1 MRESD
6 IGGMGLCLVA
16 MLLWFWS
23 MAAMAS
29 PLQYKWS
36 PCWSSVNYDL
46 RLSPSRQEW
55 EDLQQSVDHKHS
67 TVLPADAQGCSVH
80 GNPPSGWFPG
90 KPRSSHQL
98 LWPWVS
104 CSLWQSWLGFIAC
117 LVLAWT
123 SCWCLPLCG
132 RCLVPAVF
140 QLGVSFPWVCF
151 CYPIWPTTGSLVSI
165 PSWAAALL
173 LKTTKSLSWP
183 FPCVAWTLLF
193 VVLLVVHLRPCLLSQ
208 DPLLAFRPLLRLQ
221 TAPSR
226 LCLLLLSLCLWFPH
240 LGWNPVPRSLL
251 PSLRALQ
258 SGTARAVGW
267 LVPTK
272 QFEVGSV
279 VLGLLASG
287 RVPSLTVVSCRRTV
301 RSLWTCGLATTLLF
315 AAVAWIALWC
325 SVPLVVTGVPLVP
338 SLGLVKTASVIPS
351 PVSARPVP
359 TWCQLDFPSPLSS
372 ETSCKDVGRI
382 RHATPDPGEPCSA
395 GSGHR
400 ALRFVM
406 ARGRAGW
413 IKREQGAGSHA
424 SRRRRIACRAG
435 WISSSSSAC
444 LGKRRDGYWTS
455 WPFLCSRGPRCG
467 FGWRSEE
474 SYWNRSAS
482 VGCGLSVNHSGIDA
496 PSSTFR
502 RDSFWIRPRVRVHH
516 ARSSVVVRRS
526 SRLDKVFRPR
536 ARPCVLL
543 CRRGGRASLA
553 HAKREDTSKVKK
565 SRRWGY
571 AWRRSKADSKT
582 KEAYHRIPIS
592 IAGDLDGINP
602 SLEQPDAG
610 HCRSSARFGGSCF
623 GSQFSFLPCT
633 VSSSFQCFAG
643 ACFGSIRCRG
653 PDSDPPRTGP
663 APNPGLLRSPV
674 LEKPQDVL
682 ELEKE
687 KQESVEPISNATLAQ
702 AVLAQS
708 HALNSLV
715 SQIAQS
721 SSDPLVDLGGLATTG
736 TRGSM
741 GRAKLQ
747 NELASQKGLFFQS
760 VMQAMARRMS
770 PTVLVDGSPTE
781 LMNRGI
787 CGTRY
792 LERFGGYA
800 KHRDLG
806 MIQYQVMSILD
817 FLQTENWTAAP
828 DSAALLSV
836 CLEQAVL
843 DGGRFELAGV
853 LCLQDDLPASIFVNR
868 QAGALSRS
876 RSFAPLA
883 DQRWI
888 TTALAYLKEL
898 DSIQSKRGE
907 LSGLKA
913 TASDPD
919 RSVAPKANPKKKGG
933 KPSKGGQ
940 KGHVE
945 NDPDEA

>member
-1 MRESD
+1 MSVESD
-6 IGGMGLCLVA
+6 MPPLTLGSLV
-16 MLLWFWS
+16 LLDQDIE
-23 MAAMAS
+23 
-29 PLQYKWS
+29 PY
-36 PCWSSVNYDL
+36 V
-46 RLSPSRQEW
+46 LSWPEEELDGSKESKVLALMRR
-55 EDLQQSVDHKHS
+55 EDGVLLAVPDGF
-67 TVLPADAQGCSVH
+67 LPAA
-80 GNPPSGWFPG
+80 P
-90 KPRSSHQL
+90 
-98 LWPWVS
+98 
-104 CSLWQSWLGFIAC
+104 
-117 LVLAWT
+117 LVLANEGMDT
-123 SCWCLPLCG
+123 GLLGPSCVLEVPGVVLDGG
-132 RCLVPAVF
+132 RKNPTGTVLQVLVVDCQSTIVELMRQVAPFEEIAFGFDPESEFTMPDPQLLLGAVLDWIKSSDPEQGLVF
-140 QLGVSFPWVCF
+140 YSADGGEEPPSPMPKGKTPRRSRKAEGGDTLGGGPKQT
-151 CYPIWPTTGSLVSI
+151 PKPKRPTTASLSASLETLMESI
-165 PSWAAALL
+165 PAL
-173 LKTTKSLSWP
+173 SSQMQ
-183 FPCVAWTLLF
+183 AIADRQR
-193 VVLLVVHLRPCLLSQ
+193 VLEDHVL
-208 DPLLAFRPLLRLQ
+208 
-221 TAPSR
+221 APSSASYPA
-226 LCLLLLSLCLWFPH
+226 LS
-240 LGWNPVPRSLL
+240 R
-251 PSLRALQ
+251 
-258 SGTARAVGW
+258 
-267 LVPTK
+267 
-272 QFEVGSV
+272 
-279 VLGLLASG
+279 
-287 RVPSLTVVSCRRTV
+287 
-301 RSLWTCGLATTLLF
+301 
-315 AAVAWIALWC
+315 
-325 SVPLVVTGVPLVP
+325 
-338 SLGLVKTASVIPS
+338 
-351 PVSARPVP
+351 
-359 TWCQLDFPSPLSS
+359 PLSS
-372 ETSCKDVGRI
+372 ALQG
-382 RHATPDPGEPCSA
+382 
-395 GSGHR
+395 R
-400 ALRFVM
+400 AL
-406 ARGRAGW
+406 
-413 IKREQGAGSHA
+413 
-424 SRRRRIACRAG
+424 
-435 WISSSSSAC
+435 
-444 LGKRRDGYWTS
+444 
-455 WPFLCSRGPRCG
+455 
-467 FGWRSEE
+467 
-474 SYWNRSAS
+474 
-482 VGCGLSVNHSGIDA
+482 A
-496 PSSTFR
+496 PSAVVGQ
-502 RDSFWIRPRVRVHH
+502 IR
-516 ARSSVVVRRS
+516 
-526 SRLDKVFRPR
+526 
-536 ARPCVLL
+536 
-543 CRRGGRASLA
+543 
-553 HAKREDTSKVKK
+553 T
-565 SRRWGY
+565 
-571 AWRRSKADSKT
+571 
-582 KEAYHRIPIS
+582 
-592 IAGDLDGINP
+592 
-602 SLEQPDAG
+602 
-610 HCRSSARFGGSCF
+610 
-623 GSQFSFLPCT
+623 
-633 VSSSFQCFAG
+633 
-643 ACFGSIRCRG
+643 
-653 PDSDPPRTGP
+653 PPRTGP

-770 PTVLVDGSPTE
+770 PTVPVDGSPTE

-817 FLQTENWTAAP
+817 FLQTENWTAAR

-913 TASDPD
+913 TASDLD